1 MALGAAQSVVLRAIL
16 RQAMTLVGVGLLVGL
31 AVAVLVSRVVARL
44 LFGISATDPTTFT
57 LVSLILIGVGL
68 VASLVPAWRASRVD
82 PIVALRSA

>member
-1 MALGAAQSVVLRAIL
+1 
-16 RQAMTLVGVGLLVGL
+16 
-31 AVAVLVSRVVARL
+31 VAVLVSRVVTRL